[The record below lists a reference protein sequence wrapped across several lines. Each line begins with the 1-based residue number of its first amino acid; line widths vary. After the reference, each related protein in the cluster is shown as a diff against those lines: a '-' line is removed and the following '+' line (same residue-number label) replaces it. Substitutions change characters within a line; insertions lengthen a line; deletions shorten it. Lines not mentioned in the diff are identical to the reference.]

1 MRIRTGRLVVTCLLW
16 IGIAADVCAGQDGAR
31 KFYPDDPLKAEPPPV
46 PVVNPQ
52 RRALSELLELVNN
65 TVNRPGERHPGRGVI
80 AAGGV
85 NTLGE
90 VMDSD
95 WFTNRHA
102 TRRMTLEEL
111 ARGPGTDHPP
121 APDGP
126 WRVLTLQPHGT
137 RPGVLVADARHRVY
151 LLLFDPPDHPEMS
164 TGAQMVSSRFAHA
177 IGYFVPECYLVRF
190 DRAALAVSGESEI
203 VSSAG
208 NRRPLTSTDLEV
220 FLRGVARTG
229 SGQYRAVAF
238 YVTPDVWRGYVGP
251 FQLFSRRSDDPNDVV
266 VHEHRRDLRGLF
278 VIAAWLNHSTMR
290 AVSTMDVLVEADGIP
305 RIRHLLVDFFGTLG
319 SGYNGVKQAW
329 EGNGPL
335 VDIGSI
341 VRNAVSFGIWSPP
354 WTRERF
360 PGIPAVGRFAS
371 ATFDPEQ
378 WSPTERLAAFENRLP
393 DDEYWGAKQVVAFT
407 DEEIATIVGTGGY
420 TDPAAAAWIT
430 NTLIERRN
438 RIART
443 YFRKVLPLDDFRVE
457 GGWLK
462 FDDLAARYRV
472 DDLPA
477 GALAAGG
484 PATYTAR
491 WFRLDE
497 ATGDLTPIEGAESS
511 ALPRDVAGAR
521 DGTYVAA
528 RIESSRRSPEMHVLV
543 FLRARAGGWEVVGIE
558 RGWPGKT
565 IVDPR
570 DLGRDVSRFDDLAP
584 EQKKLYAPYA
594 KRDAEARGR
603 TMTVAEHFDS
613 QTISARTTF
622 DSVTHALMGSKLTD
636 ASGHDLGSSFD
647 LVSGLDRVAGQYHG
661 RRGDEQFRL
670 FAELGPGALE
680 ILGKSTEFFRDRDN
694 TVFHV
699 GYPLSYRQTGRVP
712 NIQFSVSED
721 GRRADID
728 VDYRASGIPQGLFNG
743 HLSAANSDVRAGDNL
758 ERHNRRWEGFV
769 AWWREA
775 FGRVPAGESHSESI
789 LDAAADEDPTPLPPD
804 RPSGAAIADPQDAV
818 EEFLADWLVRR
829 DVDGALAAVSTRAF
843 ACVNVDD
850 DREPEA
856 IREQEA
862 RRILRETMRHA
873 IDEMGKPTNLTEAIE
888 AVDSA
893 SDKPSVVRHAFD
905 REFTLMTLSPD
916 QAAAR
921 FLVCGADRMPST
933 GTSYAEALF
942 RFRRSDSAV
951 LGLLWAQEEG
961 RWQLKSYQL
970 FDM

>member
-1 MRIRTGRLVVTCLLW
+1 MAIRAGRLVVLCLLW
-16 IGIAADVCAGQDGAR
+16 IGIADGVSAGPSGPR
-31 KFYPDDPLKAEPPPV
+31 KFYPDDPLKAEPPPA

-65 TVNRPGERHPGRGVI
+65 TVNRPGERHPNDGVI

-95 WFTNRHA
+95 WFVNRHA

-111 ARGPGTDHPP
+111 ARGPGADHPP
-121 APDGP
+121 AQDGP
-126 WRVLTLQPHGT
+126 WRVLTLRPHGT
-137 RPGVLVADARHRVY
+137 RPGVLIADTRHRVY
-151 LLLFDPPDHPEMS
+151 QLLFDPPDHPEMS

-190 DRAALAVSGESEI
+190 DRATLAVNEESEI

-208 NRRPLTSTDLEV
+208 NRRALTTIDLDV

-229 SGQYRAVAF
+229 TGQYRAVAV
-238 YVTPDVWRGYVGP
+238 YVAPDVWQGYVGP
-251 FQLFSRRSDDPNDVV
+251 FQWFSRRSDDPNDVV

-278 VIAAWLNHSTMR
+278 VISAWLNHSTMR
-290 AVSTMDVLVEADGIP
+290 AVSTMDVLTDVDGIP
-305 RIRHLLVDFFGTLG
+305 RIRHFLVDFFGTLG

-341 VRNAVSFGIWSPP
+341 VQNAVGFGIWSPP
-354 WTRERF
+354 WMRERF
-360 PGIPAVGRFAS
+360 PPIPAVGRFAA
-371 ATFDPEQ
+371 ATFEPER

-393 DDEYWGAKQVVAFT
+393 DDEYWGARQVAAFT
-407 DEEIATIVGTGGY
+407 DAEIAAIVGTGGY
-420 TDPAAAAWIT
+420 SDPAAAAWIT

-443 YFRKVLPLDDFRVE
+443 GFRKVLPLDHFHVE
-457 GGWLK
+457 GGQLR
-462 FDDLAARYRV
+462 FDDLG
-472 DDLPA
+472 A
-477 GALAAGG
+477 GPGLED
-484 PATYTAR
+484 PPVYTAR
-491 WFRLDE
+491 WFRFDNT
-497 ATGDLTPIEGAESS
+497 TGDLTPLDGATSFDLPAGIS
-511 ALPRDVAGAR
+511 AAG
-521 DGTYVAA
+521 DGSYVAA
-528 RIESSRRSPEMHVLV
+528 RIESSRRSPEMFVTV
-543 FLRARAGGWEVVGIE
+543 YLRAHAGGWQVVGLE
-558 RGWPGKT
+558 RGWPGRN

-570 DLGRDVSRFDDLAP
+570 DLGRDVSRFDDLTA
-584 EQKKLYAPYA
+584 EQKHLYEPYA

-603 TMTVAEHFDS
+603 TMTAAEHFDS

-636 ASGHDLGSSFD
+636 ASGHDLGTSFD
-647 LVSGLDRVAGQYHG
+647 LVSGLDRIAGQYHG

-670 FAELGPGALE
+670 FAELEPDALE

-699 GYPLSYRQTGRVP
+699 GYPLSFRQTGRVP

-769 AWWREA
+769 AWWRET
-775 FGRVPAGESHSESI
+775 FGTVAAGASRSESI
-789 LDAAADEDPTPLPPD
+789 LDDGHDEDSPPLPPD
-804 RPSGAAIADPQDAV
+804 RPIGARIAEPQDAV
-818 EEFLADWLVRR
+818 AEFLADWLVRR
-829 DVDGALAAVSTRAF
+829 RVDEALDVVSSQTF
-843 ACVNVDD
+843 ACVNIDD

-856 IREQEA
+856 IREREA
-862 RRILRETMRHA
+862 YRILRETMRHA
-873 IDEMGKPTNLTEAIE
+873 IDEVGKAHDLTDVIEAPDSISSKPTL
-888 AVDSA
+888 V
-893 SDKPSVVRHAFD
+893 PHAFA
-905 REFTLMTLSPD
+905 REFALVALSPD
-916 QAAAR
+916 QAAAQ
-921 FLVCGADRMPST
+921 FLVCGADRQSSSSPS
-933 GTSYAEALF
+933 YYEALF
-942 RFRRSDSAV
+942 RFRRNDSAV
-951 LGLLWAQEEG
+951 LGLLWVQEDG
-961 RWQLKSYQL
+961 RWRLKS
-970 FDM
+970 FRIFEG